1 MEEAAPRG
9 LRDRRRDRKK
19 AIRAAS
25 VSPAVSERAAP
36 MFRMD
41 NPPLPRSRGL
51 PDNSHRGAFYCRE
64 EGDQAGIEPGPGR
77 TRSAEIEVRAVLHSE
92 ADAQNCP
99 TDRNR

>member
-1 MEEAAPRG
+1 MHFPVTEGIVVHCKIGEVKAVDGPTSAQTQ
-9 LRDRRRDRKK
+9 LDRTDQ
-19 AIRAAS
+19 
-25 VSPAVSERAAP
+25 AP

-41 NPPLPRSRGL
+41 NPPLRRSRGL

-92 ADAQNCP
+92 ADAQN
-99 TDRNR
+99 